1 MNPSIILRYSLLCV
15 KVRKI
20 LNLQG
25 FSRFHSKFKRFS
37 KKWLKTLIFLCF
49 FDIKSV
55 FLIYTILVEIK
66 GSGIFL
72 YYQVFRK
79 YGFSLCFEYQDFSV
93 FGSTIQG
100 TISIKRNLFQKSI
113 KTYLIFIW
121 FHSIIIV

>member
-37 KKWLKTLIFLCF
+37 QKWLKALIFLCF

-55 FLIYTILVEIK
+55 FLIHTILVGIK

-79 YGFSLCFEYQDFSV
+79 YGFSLCFEYQDFFV

-100 TISIKRNLFQKSI
+100 TISIKRNLFQKSN